1 MGKVFLIR
9 AIYIYE
15 RSINNFNCIYNFNTF
30 LWKKSIVQEKYIFH
44 RCVDL
49 KTNINNSEKFEKE
62 RYTQQVQKFTIPLI
76 EILDLNRC
84 CVSHPGFN

>member
-15 RSINNFNCIYNFNTF
+15 RSINNFSCIYNFNTF
-30 LWKKSIVQEKYIFH
+30 LWKNLSIVQEKYIFH

-49 KTNINNSEKFEKE
+49 ETNINNSEKFEKK
-62 RYTQQVQKFTIPLI
+62 RYTQQVQKFTIPL
-76 EILDLNRC
+76 
-84 CVSHPGFN
+84 

>member
-1 MGKVFLIR
+1 MQK
-9 AIYIYE
+9 
-15 RSINNFNCIYNFNTF
+15 
-30 LWKKSIVQEKYIFH
+30 KYIFH

-49 KTNINNSEKFEKE
+49 ETNINNSEKFEKE

-84 CVSHPGFN
+84 CVSHLGFN